1 MSESNNALAIDYKQ
15 LDQVN
20 YDNAAMAQEIAL
32 NIQLP
37 DSALSNN
44 SNYTKQQKIEAVA
57 VFIVVG
63 TIRETARL
71 VGMPYETLIGW
82 VKSDWWADCI
92 TQTHAI
98 NRHIVNARTTNII
111 NKAFDNVEER
121 LDNGEYATYDSKAG
135 KIIRKPVSAKDSATI
150 AGIMFDKQR
159 INNSLATSITATTM
173 HHLIDIKQQFDTMTQ
188 AKVIESN

>member
-1 MSESNNALAIDYKQ
+1 MNNTALAIDYSK
-15 LDQVN
+15 LNNVD
-20 YDNAAMAQEIAL
+20 YDNAAMVKEIAA

-44 SNYTKQQKIEAVA
+44 SNYTKQQKIQAVA

-71 VGMPYETLIGW
+71 CVMPYETLVGW

-98 NRHIVNARTTNII
+98 NKHIINARTTNII

-121 LDNGEYATYDSKAG
+121 LNNGEYATYDSQTG
-135 KIIRKPVSAKDSATI
+135 DVIMKPVSAKDCATI

-159 INNSLATSITATTM
+159 INNSLATSITATTT
-173 HHLIDIKQQFDTMTQ
+173 HHLIDIKQQFDAMTQ
-188 AKVIESN
+188 AKVIQGN